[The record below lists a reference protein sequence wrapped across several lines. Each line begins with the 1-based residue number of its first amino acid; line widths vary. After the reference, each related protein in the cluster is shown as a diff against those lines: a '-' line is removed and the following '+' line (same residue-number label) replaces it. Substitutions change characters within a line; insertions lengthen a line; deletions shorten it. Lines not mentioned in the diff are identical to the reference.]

1 MKAFAGSRILEARHV
16 DGSGP
21 VVLRQA
27 DDCYLVEWYDP
38 WQEEH
43 KALRSESEIES
54 HLNFKRVVEGLEE
67 GLRGDRS

>member
-1 MKAFAGSRILEARHV
+1 MKAFARSRILEARHV
-16 DGSGP
+16 DGSGL

-27 DDCYLVEWYDP
+27 NDYYVVEWFDP
-38 WQEEH
+38 WQEDY

-54 HLNFKRVVEGLEE
+54 FLNFKRVVEGLEE